1 MTRMA
6 IALVLCAYALT
17 AAAWQQPRLV
27 TGYVEDAESGE
38 RLSGAHVYE
47 WHSGRGTATDNYGY
61 FALQLPT
68 DSVRLRI
75 TYTGYEPLWL
85 DVAGHADTLLRLALQ
100 PGEALP
106 QVEVRGKRADLS
118 PGLDLQ
124 SLSIAQINAVPAFL
138 GESDV
143 LKALSVLPGVMPGQE
158 GQSAIF
164 VRGGSRDQ
172 NLVLLDGVPLY
183 FTNHLAGF
191 FSVFNP
197 DALKQV
203 QLYKGGFPAGYG
215 GRLSSV
221 LDLTMKEG
229 HLREWH
235 AKGAVSLLSGR
246 LTVEGP
252 IVPERASVLVAARR
266 SWTDLIIFPLLFR
279 FAGYEPH
286 EIPRFWFRD
295 LNLKAN
301 WIVNERNRLFASGYL
316 GGDYLNFNLLETL
329 KWGDILTTTSATQWN
344 NITLSL
350 RWQSILRDEL
360 TATWV
365 AHYSQYGLDMTYDY
379 VLRDSMEQLLYRLE
393 SDVASGVREAGLS
406 VSSLYAGLKDHELRF
421 GASSIWRDYLP
432 FESIQHL
439 SSPDSTILLRPDS
452 ESQMEYALWVSDR
465 WQREPWTIRW
475 GVRFAGVA
483 GGRLRASAPE
493 LRLKVVRAFSSGN
506 TAWLTFDQM
515 RQYLHLAQSET
526 VSLPSERWLPATPSL
541 PPERSWQL
549 SAGVSLP
556 DLLGGQLVVGAYFKK
571 MYNLVTWAEGVSFV
585 RPQLE
590 DWEAELVRGNGEA
603 WGIEWQWQR
612 RTKRCEVMLAGT
624 FSRSWRLYPE
634 KNLGRRFPH
643 LFDRPIA
650 LNAQVSWRVSER
662 FQVAAFWTLA
672 SGIPQTLLERRFSVP
687 VDFSYHWK
695 PGRSF
700 SPGLHY
706 AYEYGPINGFRLPP
720 HHRLDL
726 SARWY
731 KKKKHYER
739 WWVAGVYNAFV
750 RANVMYVHYDAE
762 VGKYSGLGA
771 FPIMPFV
778 ALEFAF

>member
-1 MTRMA
+1 MIRIA
-6 IALVLCAYALT
+6 IVLALLGHTLT
-17 AAAWQQPRLV
+17 ATAWQQTRLLA
-27 TGYVEDAESGE
+27 GYVEDAESGE

-47 WHSGRGTATDNYGY
+47 WYSGRGAVTDNYGY
-61 FALQLPT
+61 FALQIPA

-75 TYTGYEPLWL
+75 TYTGYETRWI
-85 DVAGHADTLLRLALQ
+85 DVSSHEDTLLFIELS
-100 PGEALP
+100 PGELLP
-106 QVEVRGKRADLS
+106 QVEVRSRRLDLS
-118 PGLDLQ
+118 PGLDRQ
-124 SLSIAQINAVPAFL
+124 TLSIAQINTMPAFL

-164 VRGGSRDQ
+164 VRGGGRDQ

-203 QLYKGGFPAGYG
+203 QLYKGGFPASYG

-235 AKGAVSLLSGR
+235 AKGAVGLLSGR

-252 IVPERASVLVAARR
+252 IVPERASVLLAARR
-266 SWTDLIIFPLLFR
+266 SWTDLVVFPMLFR
-279 FAGYEPH
+279 LAGYEPH
-286 EIPRFWFRD
+286 EIPQFWFRD

-301 WIVNERNRLFASGYL
+301 WIVNDRNRLFASGYL
-316 GGDYLNFNLLETL
+316 GRDFLNFSLLEAL
-329 KWGDILTTTSATQWN
+329 KWGDFLTTTSGTRWDNA
-344 NITLSL
+344 TLSL
-350 RWQSILRDEL
+350 RWQSIVRDEL

-365 AHYSQYGLDMTYDY
+365 AHYTRYRLNMTHDFI
-379 VLRDSMEQLLYRLE
+379 LRDSMEQELFRFESNLL
-393 SDVASGVREAGLS
+393 SGVREGGLS
-406 VSSLYAGLKDHELRF
+406 ASLFYAGLTDHELRF
-421 GASSIWRDYLP
+421 GASSVWRELLP
-432 FESIQHL
+432 FKAVQHW
-439 SSPDSTILLRPDS
+439 SNPDSTTLLSP
-452 ESQMEYALWVSDR
+452 EPVAQTEYALWLSDR
-465 WQREPWTIRW
+465 WQRGPWTIEG

-483 GGRLRASAPE
+483 GWQFRSSAPE
-493 LRLKVVRAFSSGN
+493 LRLKVMRALPAARM
-506 TAWLTFDQM
+506 AWLAFDQM

-526 VSLPSERWLPATPSL
+526 VSLPTERWLPATATL

-556 DLLGGQLVVGAYFKK
+556 DLLGGSFVLGAYFKK
-571 MYNLVTWAEGVSFV
+571 MYNLVTWAEGISFV
-585 RPQLE
+585 RPQFE
-590 DWEAELVRGNGEA
+590 DWEAELVKGSGEA

-612 RTKRCEVMLAGT
+612 QTKRYEVTLAGT
-624 FSRSWRLYPE
+624 FSRSWRHYPE

-643 LFDRPIA
+643 LYDRPVA
-650 LNAQVSWRVSER
+650 LNGQVLWRVSER

-687 VDFSYHWK
+687 VDFHFDWWGYPSI
-695 PGRSF
+695 GSA
-700 SPGLHY
+700 LHY
-706 AYEYGPINGFRLPP
+706 AYEYGPMNGFRLPP

-750 RANVMYVHYDAE
+750 RANPMYLHYDAANE
-762 VGKYSGLGA
+762 KYTAIGA

-778 ALEFAF
+778 ALEFDF